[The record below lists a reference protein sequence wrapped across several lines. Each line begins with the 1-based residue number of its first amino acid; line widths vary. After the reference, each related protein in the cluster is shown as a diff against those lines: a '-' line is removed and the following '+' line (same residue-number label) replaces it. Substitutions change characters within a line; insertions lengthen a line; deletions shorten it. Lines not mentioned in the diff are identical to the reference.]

1 MEIVN
6 SLIFE
11 SKKTKKRDNQMSKLL
26 DQLINKQKERE
37 QIEQL
42 REAHQEE
49 LNRSYYDYYRP
60 ETKQISDDLLYAG
73 LRDIKMTDDE
83 TWFLIF
89 DINQILKL
97 HIPKNERQREDFMFL
112 RSLKKQIAK
121 DNRISEK
128 QITWYENIREY
139 VNV

>member
-1 MEIVN
+1 
-6 SLIFE
+6 
-11 SKKTKKRDNQMSKLL
+11 MSELL
-26 DQLINKQKERE
+26 DQLIKKQKELE
-37 QIEQL
+37 HIDQL
-42 REAHQEE
+42 RERHQEE
-49 LNRSYYDYYRP
+49 LNRSYNEYYKP
-60 ETKQISDDLLYAG
+60 ETKQTSNDLLYTG
-73 LRDIKMTDDE
+73 PRDIKMTDDE

-97 HIPKNERQREDFMFL
+97 YIPKNERQREDFMFL
-112 RSLKKQIAK
+112 RSLKRQIAK